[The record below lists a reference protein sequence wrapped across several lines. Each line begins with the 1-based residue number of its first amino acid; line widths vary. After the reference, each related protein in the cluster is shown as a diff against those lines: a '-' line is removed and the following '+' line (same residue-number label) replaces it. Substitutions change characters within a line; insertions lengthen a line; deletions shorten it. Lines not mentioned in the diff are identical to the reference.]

1 MPTSTTS
8 ASKSATSLRRA
19 GTLIRSPVESK
30 NKDKDKDRASD
41 GDLLAAEVRDIP
53 IGPLL
58 IVLIFSIGFGTVVRT
73 DNRYDLPRGRVYNR
87 LLAD

>member
-8 ASKSATSLRRA
+8 ASKSATNIRRA
-19 GTLIRSPVESK
+19 GTLIRSPIE
-30 NKDKDKDRASD
+30 NRNKDRASD

-58 IVLIFSIGFGTVVRT
+58 IVLLFSIGFGTVVRT
-73 DNRYDLPRGRVYNR
+73 DNRYDLSRGRVYNR